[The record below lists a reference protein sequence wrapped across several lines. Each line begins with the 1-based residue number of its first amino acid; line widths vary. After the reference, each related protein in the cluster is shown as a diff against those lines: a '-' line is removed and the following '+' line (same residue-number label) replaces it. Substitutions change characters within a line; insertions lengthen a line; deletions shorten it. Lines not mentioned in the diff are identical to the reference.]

1 MKIVFLDRSSVGDA
15 SLKAIESLG
24 EVVCYKL
31 TTKAECASR
40 IADAE
45 VIITNKV
52 RIDREEME
60 AAPLLRMICIA
71 ATGMNNVDLKEAE
84 RRGIPVRNVAGYSTE
99 SVVQTTFAHLL
110 SLTSRLS
117 HFDHRVK
124 SGIYSHGALF
134 TDMSRSFRELA
145 GKRMGII
152 GLGTIGRRVATV
164 AEAFGMEVVY
174 YATSGKAHDD
184 HFRAVSLDELLTT
197 SDVVSIHAPLNERT
211 AGLISGEELRRMK
224 YTALIL
230 NTGRGGIIR
239 EEDLAEA
246 LNEGWIAGAGLDVYQ
261 TEPLPADSPLLKVK
275 NPDRL
280 SLTPHTAWASAE
292 ARARLVAGIAK
303 NIEELLEAV

>member
-1 MKIVFLDRSSVGDA
+1 MKIVFLDRASVGDA
-15 SLKAIESLG
+15 SLKGIESLG
-24 EVVCYKL
+24 ELISYDRTSKE
-31 TTKAECASR
+31 ECAIR

-60 AAPLLRMICIA
+60 AAPQLKLICIA
-71 ATGMNNVDLKEAE
+71 ATGMNNVDLEEAA

-110 SLTSRLS
+110 NLTAKLPY
-117 HFDHRVK
+117 FDERVK
-124 SGIYSHGALF
+124 SGAYSHSGLF
-134 TDMSRSFRELA
+134 TDMGRSFRELS

-184 HFRAVSLDELLTT
+184 YFRAVSLDELLT
-197 SDVVSIHAPLNERT
+197 SADVISIHAPLNERT
-211 AGLISGEELRRMK
+211 KGLISQEELRRMK
-224 YTALIL
+224 YTTILL
-230 NTGRGGIIR
+230 NTGRGGIIN

-246 LNEGWIAGAGLDVYQ
+246 LNEGWIAGAGLDVYHM
-261 TEPLPADSPLLKVK
+261 EPLPADSPLLTIQH
-275 NPDRL
+275 PDKL

-292 ARARLVAGIAK
+292 ARARLIAGIAK
-303 NIEELLEAV
+303 NIEDQFK

>member
-1 MKIVFLDRSSVGDA
+1 MKIVFLDRASVGDA
-15 SLKAIESLG
+15 SLKGIESLG
-24 EVVCYKL
+24 ELISYDRTSKE
-31 TTKAECASR
+31 ECAIR

-60 AAPLLRMICIA
+60 AAPQLKLICIA
-71 ATGMNNVDLKEAE
+71 ATGMNNVDLEEAA
-84 RRGIPVRNVAGYSTE
+84 RRGIPVHNVAGYSTE

-110 SLTSRLS
+110 NLTAKLPY
-117 HFDHRVK
+117 FDERVK
-124 SGIYSHGALF
+124 SGAYSHSGLF
-134 TDMSRSFRELA
+134 TDMGRSFHELS

-184 HFRAVSLDELLTT
+184 YFRAVSLDELLT
-197 SDVVSIHAPLNERT
+197 SADVISIHAPLNERT
-211 AGLISGEELRRMK
+211 KGLIGQEELRRMK
-224 YTALIL
+224 YTTILL
-230 NTGRGGIIR
+230 NTGRGGIIN

-261 TEPLPADSPLLKVK
+261 MEPLPADSPLLTVQH
-275 NPDRL
+275 PDKL

-292 ARARLVAGIAK
+292 ARARLIAGIAK
-303 NIEELLEAV
+303 NIEEQFK

>member
-1 MKIVFLDRSSVGDA
+1 MKIVFLDRASVGDA
-15 SLKAIESLG
+15 SLKGIESLG
-24 EVVCYKL
+24 ELISYDRTSKE
-31 TTKAECASR
+31 ECAIR

-60 AAPLLRMICIA
+60 AAPQLKLICIA
-71 ATGMNNVDLKEAE
+71 ATGMNNVDLEEAA

-110 SLTSRLS
+110 NLTAKLPY
-117 HFDHRVK
+117 FDERVK
-124 SGIYSHGALF
+124 SGAYSHSGLF
-134 TDMSRSFRELA
+134 TDMGRSFRELS

-184 HFRAVSLDELLTT
+184 YFRAVSLDELLT
-197 SDVVSIHAPLNERT
+197 SADVISIHAPLNERT
-211 AGLISGEELRRMK
+211 KGLIGQEELRRMK
-224 YTALIL
+224 YTTILL
-230 NTGRGGIIR
+230 NTGRGGIIN

-261 TEPLPADSPLLKVK
+261 TEPLPADSPLLTIQH
-275 NPDRL
+275 PDKL

-292 ARARLVAGIAK
+292 ARARLIAGIAK
-303 NIEELLEAV
+303 NIEELFK

>member
-1 MKIVFLDRSSVGDA
+1 MKIVFLDRASVGDA
-15 SLKAIESLG
+15 SLKGIESLG
-24 EVVCYKL
+24 ELICYDRTSKE
-31 TTKAECASR
+31 ECATR

-60 AAPLLRMICIA
+60 AAPQLKLICIA
-71 ATGMNNVDLKEAE
+71 ATGMNNVDLEEAA

-110 SLTSRLS
+110 NLTAKLPY
-117 HFDHRVK
+117 FDERVK
-124 SGIYSHGALF
+124 SGAYSHSGLF
-134 TDMSRSFRELA
+134 TDMGRSFRELS

-152 GLGTIGRRVATV
+152 GLGTIGHRVATV

-184 HFRAVSLDELLTT
+184 YFRAVSLDELLT
-197 SDVVSIHAPLNERT
+197 SADVISIHAPLNEHT
-211 AGLISGEELRRMK
+211 KGLIGQEELRRMK
-224 YTALIL
+224 YTAILL
-230 NTGRGGIIR
+230 NTGRGGIIN
-239 EEDLAEA
+239 EEDLTEA

-261 TEPLPADSPLLKVK
+261 MEPLPADSPLLTVQH
-275 NPDRL
+275 PDKL

-292 ARARLVAGIAK
+292 ARARLIAGIAK
-303 NIEELLEAV
+303 NIEEQFK

>member
-24 EVVCYKL
+24 EVVCYEL

-45 VIITNKV
+45 IIITNKV

-71 ATGMNNVDLKEAE
+71 ATGMNNVDLEEAE

-110 SLTSRLS
+110 SLTSRLP

-246 LNEGWIAGAGLDVYQ
+246 LNEGWIASAGLDVYQ

-303 NIEELLEAV
+303 NIEELLK

>member
-1 MKIVFLDRSSVGDA
+1 MKIVFLDRASVGDA
-15 SLKAIESLG
+15 SLKGIESLG
-24 EVVCYKL
+24 ELICYDRTSKE
-31 TTKAECASR
+31 ECATR

-60 AAPLLRMICIA
+60 AAPQLKLICIA
-71 ATGMNNVDLKEAE
+71 ATGMNNVDLEEAA

-110 SLTSRLS
+110 NLTAKLPY
-117 HFDHRVK
+117 FDERVK
-124 SGIYSHGALF
+124 SGAYSHSGLF
-134 TDMSRSFRELA
+134 TDMGRSFRELS

-184 HFRAVSLDELLTT
+184 YFRAVSLDELLT
-197 SDVVSIHAPLNERT
+197 SADVISIHAPLNERT
-211 AGLISGEELRRMK
+211 KGLIGQEELRRMK
-224 YTALIL
+224 YTTILL
-230 NTGRGGIIR
+230 NTGRGGIIN

-261 TEPLPADSPLLKVK
+261 MEPLPADSPLLAVK
-275 NPDRL
+275 NPDKL

-292 ARARLVAGIAK
+292 ARARLIAGIAK
-303 NIEELLEAV
+303 NIEEQFK

>member
-1 MKIVFLDRSSVGDA
+1 MKIVFLDRASVGGA
-15 SLKAIESLG
+15 SLKGIESLG
-24 EVVCYKL
+24 ELICYDRTSKE
-31 TTKAECASR
+31 ECATR

-60 AAPLLRMICIA
+60 AAPQLKLICIA
-71 ATGMNNVDLKEAE
+71 ATGMNNVDLEEAA
-84 RRGIPVRNVAGYSTE
+84 RRGIPVHNVAGYSTE

-110 SLTSRLS
+110 NLTAKLPY
-117 HFDHRVK
+117 FDERVK
-124 SGIYSHGALF
+124 SGAYSHSGLF
-134 TDMSRSFRELA
+134 TDMGRSFHELS

-184 HFRAVSLDELLTT
+184 YFRAVSLDELLT
-197 SDVVSIHAPLNERT
+197 SADVISIHAPLNERT
-211 AGLISGEELRRMK
+211 KGLIGQEELRRMK
-224 YTALIL
+224 YTTILL
-230 NTGRGGIIR
+230 NTGRGGIIN

-261 TEPLPADSPLLKVK
+261 MEPLPADSPLLTVQH
-275 NPDRL
+275 PDKL

-292 ARARLVAGIAK
+292 ARARLIAGIAK
-303 NIEELLEAV
+303 NIEEQFK

>member
-71 ATGMNNVDLKEAE
+71 ATGMNNVDLEEAE

-110 SLTSRLS
+110 SITSRLP
-117 HFDHRVK
+117 HFDRRVK

-211 AGLISGEELRRMK
+211 AGLISQEELRRMK

>member
-1 MKIVFLDRSSVGDA
+1 MKIVFLDRASVGDA
-15 SLKAIESLG
+15 SLKGIESLG
-24 EVVCYKL
+24 ELISYDRTSKE
-31 TTKAECASR
+31 ECAIR

-60 AAPLLRMICIA
+60 AAPQLKLICIA
-71 ATGMNNVDLKEAE
+71 ATGMNNVDLEEAA

-110 SLTSRLS
+110 NLTAKLPY
-117 HFDHRVK
+117 FDERVK
-124 SGIYSHGALF
+124 SGAYSHSGLF
-134 TDMSRSFRELA
+134 TDMGRSFRELS

-184 HFRAVSLDELLTT
+184 YFRAVSLDELLT
-197 SDVVSIHAPLNERT
+197 SADVISIHAPLNERT
-211 AGLISGEELRRMK
+211 KGLIGQEELRRMK
-224 YTALIL
+224 YTTILL
-230 NTGRGGIIR
+230 NTGRGGIIN

-261 TEPLPADSPLLKVK
+261 TEPLPADSPLLTVK
-275 NPDRL
+275 DPTKL

-292 ARARLVAGIAK
+292 ARARLIAGIAK
-303 NIEELLEAV
+303 NIEDQFK